1 MATIRFEGIDRYLA
15 ALQRVYGASE
25 ETAKRALYDG
35 AGIVADRIKGALG
48 GIQTSDPDQWY
59 EGQRPGP
66 TPEEKSAMI
75 GAFGLSHMREE
86 NGYISTKAGFSGSAG
101 KVPAATVARQCESG
115 SSFMRKQPVIR
126 QAANASKAAAEAAM
140 GKTLDEEIQKLM
152 G

>member
-35 AGIVADRIKGALG
+35 AGVVANRIKGALG
-48 GIQTSDPDQWY
+48 TIQTSDADKWY

-66 TPEEKSAMI
+66 TPQEKHI
-75 GAFGLSHMREE
+75 LINGFGLAHIRSE
-86 NGYISTKAGFSGSAG
+86 NGYISTKAGF
-101 KVPAATVARQCESG
+101 KKAAYGIAIRTESG
-115 SSFMRKQPVIR
+115 TSWSRKQPVIR
-126 QAANASKAAAEAAM
+126 QAANASKGAAEAAM
-140 GKTLDEEIQKLM
+140 SKTLDEEIQKLM